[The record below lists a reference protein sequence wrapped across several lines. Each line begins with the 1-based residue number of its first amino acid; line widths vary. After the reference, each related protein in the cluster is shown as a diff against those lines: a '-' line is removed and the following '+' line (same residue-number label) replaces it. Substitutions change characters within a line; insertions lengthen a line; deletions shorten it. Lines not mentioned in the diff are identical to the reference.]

1 MLRLIVIQ
9 KNFSISMISK
19 ILFHVLFGDRNFTV
33 GIKNIAIPVNSIM
46 YVVVFVFN
54 SFSILMENFVICF
67 IIL

>member
-1 MLRLIVIQ
+1 
-9 KNFSISMISK
+9 MISK

-54 SFSILMENFVICF
+54 SFSILMENMFYYIIVYINFV
-67 IIL
+67 